1 MGPQVIP
8 PKCTGPDLETTDSL
22 LTLVRQGD
30 RQARERLLRR
40 YLPVLTRWARGRL
53 PLHSRDLAETDDL
66 VQLTLIRAVAHLGHF
81 ESRHEGAFLGYLR
94 HGLLNAI
101 RDEIRRS
108 RRRPLRRMLDTGI
121 ADPHRSP
128 VEEAIGNEALE
139 RYEAAL
145 LELSE
150 EQREAV
156 ILRLEFGMT
165 HPEIAAAMF
174 KPSPN
179 AARMVVARALVHVV
193 EAMSEFRP

>member
-1 MGPQVIP
+1 MGPQTIP
-8 PKCTGPDLETTDSL
+8 PSRSGPDLETTVSL

-30 RQARERLLRR
+30 TQARERLFRR

-53 PLHSRDLAETDDL
+53 PSSARDLAETDDL
-66 VQLTLIRAVAHLGHF
+66 VQVTLVRAMAHLDRF
-81 ESRHEGAFLGYLR
+81 ESRHEGAFLAYLR
-94 HGLLNAI
+94 HALLNAV

-108 RRRPLRRMLDTGI
+108 RRRPTRKSLDPGI
-121 ADPHRSP
+121 ADPHRSA

-145 LELSE
+145 IELSE
-150 EQREAV
+150 DQREAV

-174 KPSPN
+174 KPSAN
-179 AARMVVARALVHVV
+179 AARMVVARALVRVV

>member
-1 MGPQVIP
+1 MGPQASP
-8 PKCTGPDLETTDSL
+8 PNRTGPELESTDSL
-22 LTLVRQGD
+22 LTLVRRGD
-30 RQARERLLRR
+30 SQARERLVRR
-40 YLPVLTRWARGRL
+40 FLPVLTRWARGRL
-53 PLHSRDLAETDDL
+53 PLDSRDLAETDDL
-66 VQLTLIRAVAHLGHF
+66 VQLTLIRAEAHLGHF
-81 ESRHEGAFLGYLR
+81 ESRHEGSFLAYLR
-94 HGLLNAI
+94 HALLNAI

-108 RRRPLRRMLDTGI
+108 RRRPPRMMLDTGI
-121 ADPHRSP
+121 ADPHRSA

-165 HPEIAAAMF
+165 HSEIAAAMF